1 MLSKR
6 LSKLLLDTLCDK
18 HKQDGVLF
26 LDCYNDIAYNRIAPT
41 ITTRISSSNHYYL
54 MFIYEANS
62 NTSDWGCNFIHHPRY
77 AGGWY
82 SHREYQE
89 SRTLYESVC
98 NRVLWDMR
106 AAFNPDSS
114 GGGIFRT
121 IKATQQNQS
130 FANFMHTGSFGAT
143 GIIEIYESSN
153 RMGTR

>member
-18 HKQDGVLF
+18 YKQDGVLF
-26 LDCYNDIAYNRIAPT
+26 LDCYNDIAYNRISPT
-41 ITTRISSSNHYYL
+41 ITTRINSSNHYYL

-62 NTSDWGCNFIHHPRY
+62 NSADWGCYIIHHSRY
-77 AGGWY
+77 AVGGI
-82 SHREYQE
+82 SIANIKNPGHFTKVCAIEI
-89 SRTLYESVC
+89 YEIWEQHSIPI
-98 NRVLWDMR
+98 VL
-106 AAFNPDSS
+106 

>member
-18 HKQDGVLF
+18 YNKDGVLF

-41 ITTRISSSNHYYL
+41 ITTRINSSNHYYL

-62 NTSDWGCNFIHHPRY
+62 NTADWGCYIIHHPRY
-77 AGGWY
+77 ARRRNI
-82 SHREYQE
+82 HREYQE
-89 SRTLYESVC
+89 SRALYESVC
-98 NRVLWDMR
+98 NRDLLDMR

-114 GGGIFRT
+114 GWGIFRT

>member
-1 MLSKR
+1 MDMLSKR

-18 HKQDGVLF
+18 HNQDGVLF

-82 SHREYQE
+82 FHREYQE

-143 GIIEIYESSN
+143 GIIEIYE
-153 RMGTR
+153 TTD